1 MARILR
7 RRVAQMPKVASG
19 RRNLASEINQYLKL
33 GLNAGQIIEKI
44 IPDDPKTTPE
54 AYGETVKARL
64 LGTGQEGVYDQY
76 IKGQIQQPSPPG
88 AKAPLSPAPTPA
100 PLAEGV
106 VPILDNMGNRAPEP
120 APEPE
125 PEPMQAEKAYVG
137 QTVADA
143 RRAREETFGKVMAN
157 FNQGLAIVRENSNPW
172 NRGEKIDKYIAA
184 FERNLAKSPLMNSGS
199 AKARGDAVKVY
210 VANKRA
216 ATAQMTRKSVEKVAQ
231 KSIEARSAAIERRA
245 VLKEQYR
252 VAKLGGDKELE
263 KFKQKNRVDT
273 EKLRQRNRRGIESYK
288 QGNRDKNR
296 AAKALMGILTR
307 KPSKTQAEK
316 SFITEM
322 KQKDKAVENYDDSMT
337 KLQALLAMAS
347 TQEVFLLAES
357 DLNDEH
363 RQIREDVDAQI
374 AIVEARRAAHS
385 AMLQRLTGLAGQD
398 SELLEV
404 IPNALPAFEMPVW
417 VPEGTADQPAPEDIQ
432 NAGGDADPAGD
443 AATLIKTFNPR

>member
-7 RRVAQMPKVASG
+7 RRVVQMPKVASS
-19 RRNLASEINQYLKL
+19 RRNLASEINQYLQL

-54 AYGETVKARL
+54 AYGETLKARL
-64 LGTGQEGVYDQY
+64 LGTGQDSVYDQY
-76 IKGQIQQPSPPG
+76 IKGQIQQPSPLE
-88 AKAPLSPAPTPA
+88 AKVPLADASSPAPSA
-100 PLAEGV
+100 GRV
-106 VPILDNMGNRAPEP
+106 VPILDDMGNPAPEP
-120 APEPE
+120 APE

-199 AKARGDAVKVY
+199 AKARGEAVKVL

-216 ATAQMTRKSVEKVAQ
+216 ATAQMTRE
-231 KSIEARSAAIERRA
+231 SIESEGQKGREATADNIERRA

-252 VAKLGGDKELE
+252 VAKLGGDKELA
-263 KFKQKNRVDT
+263 KFKKGLRVDL
-273 EKLRQRNRRGIESYK
+273 EKLLQRNRLGVESRK

-296 AAKALMGILTR
+296 AAKYLMDILTK

-322 KQKDKAVENYDDSMT
+322 KQKDKAVENYDDAMT
-337 KLQALLAMAS
+337 KLQALLAMES
-347 TQEVFLLAES
+347 TQDVFLMAES

-417 VPEGTADQPAPEDIQ
+417 VPEGTAEQPAPADAQ
-432 NAGGDADPAGD
+432 GAGGGADPARD
-443 AATLIKTFNPR
+443 AATLIKTFNP

>member
-7 RRVAQMPKVASG
+7 RRVVQMPKVASS
-19 RRNLASEINQYLKL
+19 RRNLASEINQYLQL

-64 LGTGQEGVYDQY
+64 LGTGQDSVYDQY
-76 IKGQIQQPSPPG
+76 IKGQIQQPPPS
-88 AKAPLSPAPTPA
+88 ATDSSQPVAPPAPS
-100 PLAEGV
+100 AEGV
-106 VPILDNMGNRAPEP
+106 APILDNMGNPAPEP

-125 PEPMQAEKAYVG
+125 PMQAQKAYVS
-137 QTVADA
+137 QTVTDA
-143 RRAREETFGKVMAN
+143 RRARGETFRKVMAN
-157 FNQGLAIVRENSNPW
+157 FNEGLAIVRENSNPW

-199 AKARGDAVKVY
+199 AKARRAAVDVY
-210 VANKRA
+210 RANLSA
-216 ATAQMTRKSVEKVAQ
+216 ATAQMTRE
-231 KSIEARSAAIERRA
+231 SIESEGQKGREATADNIERRA

-296 AAKALMGILTR
+296 AAKALMGILTK

-322 KQKDKAVENYDDSMT
+322 KQKDKAVENYDDAMT
-337 KLQALLAMAS
+337 KLQALLAMES

-357 DLNDEH
+357 DLNDDH

-398 SELLEV
+398 SGLLEV

-417 VPEGTADQPAPEDIQ
+417 VPEGTAEQPAPADAQ
-432 NAGGDADPAGD
+432 NAGGDADPAVD
-443 AATLIKTFNPR
+443 TETLIKIFNPQ

>member
-7 RRVAQMPKVASG
+7 RRVVQMPKVASS
-19 RRNLASEINQYLKL
+19 RRNLASEINQYLQL

-64 LGTGQEGVYDQY
+64 LGTGQDSVYDQY
-76 IKGQIQQPSPPG
+76 IKREIQQPSPSE
-88 AKAPLSPAPTPA
+88 AKVPLADASSPAPS
-100 PLAEGV
+100 AERV
-106 VPILDNMGNRAPEP
+106 VPAVDNMGNP
-120 APEPE
+120 APE
-125 PEPMQAEKAYVG
+125 PEPMQAQKAYVS
-137 QTVADA
+137 QTVTDA
-143 RRAREETFGKVMAN
+143 RRARGETFRKVMAN
-157 FNQGLAIVRENSNPW
+157 FNEGLAIVRENSNPW

-199 AKARGDAVKVY
+199 AKARRAAVDVY
-210 VANKRA
+210 RANLSA
-216 ATAQMTRKSVEKVAQ
+216 ATAQMTRE
-231 KSIEARSAAIERRA
+231 SIESEGQKGREATADNIERRA

-296 AAKALMGILTR
+296 AAKALMGILTK

-322 KQKDKAVENYDDSMT
+322 KQKDKAVENYDDAMT
-337 KLQALLAMAS
+337 KLQALLAMES

-357 DLNDEH
+357 DLNDDH

-398 SELLEV
+398 SGLLEV

-417 VPEGTADQPAPEDIQ
+417 VPEGTAEQPAPADAQ
-432 NAGGDADPAGD
+432 NAGGDADPAVD
-443 AATLIKTFNPR
+443 TETLIKIFNPQ